1 MNYPKNIK
9 RYIKDIGM
17 VEIRPYLTTSDI
29 DAILEKIQIVT
40 TDYALRKMMMYSIVM
55 SICTDINTFK
65 EEEVSLGTIEVYYL
79 NKTFDRIVKYIKGF
93 DTLIDGFESLAVLD
107 VYKRFEN
114 ALESFT
120 TQFKNIDVEKS
131 MNDFENKL
139 SEFKQ
144 LKEKN

>member
-9 RYIKDIGM
+9 RYIKGIGM

-29 DAILEKIQIVT
+29 DAILEKMQTVT

-55 SICTDINTFK
+55 SICTDVNTFK

-79 NKTFDRIVKYIKGF
+79 NKTFNRIVKYIKGF
-93 DTLIDGFESLAVLD
+93 DTLIDGFENLAVLD